1 MAQQLTMVPASHG
14 KAVRLKKGEKLK
26 IINTHGS
33 QVVDFW
39 VFNAEDMHEFMSMEH
54 ARVYLMQIMPKVGDD
69 LVTNKRRPIVR
80 LVEDTTPGLH
90 DMLFAACDVYRYQLQ
105 GFTGD
110 YHRNCTDNFHEALAE
125 LGLKAPELPQP
136 INLFMNVPIV
146 DGYKMVV
153 EPPTSQ
159 PGQYVVFQAAMDAV
173 AVMTS
178 CAQDMVPVNGAGCK
192 PEPVHF
198 VVEG

>member
-1 MAQQLTMVPASHG
+1 MSKEPIMVPASHG
-14 KAVRLKKGEKLK
+14 KAARLKKGQKLK

-39 VFNAEDMHEFMSMEH
+39 AFNAADMHEFMSMEH

-105 GFTGD
+105 GAEG
-110 YHRNCTDNFHEALAE
+110 YHRNCTDNFHEALGE
-125 LGLKAPELPQP
+125 LGITAPELPQP
-136 INLFMNVPIV
+136 LNLFMNVPIE

-153 EPPTSQ
+153 EPPTCQ
-159 PGQYVVFQAAMDAV
+159 PGQYVIFEAAMDMV
-173 AVMTS
+173 AVLTS
-178 CAQDMVPVNGAGCK
+178 CAQDMVPVNGEGCK
-192 PEPVHF
+192 PQPVYF
-198 VVEG
+198 IVED

>member
-1 MAQQLTMVPASHG
+1 MAQELTTVPASGG
-14 KAVRLKKGEKLK
+14 KAVRMAKGEKLK
-26 IINTHGS
+26 IVNTHGS

-39 VFNAEDMHEFMSMEH
+39 VFNAEDPEEFMSMEH

-90 DMLFAACDVYRYQLQ
+90 DMLFAACDIYRYRLQ
-105 GFTGD
+105 GYEG
-110 YHRNCTDNFHEALAE
+110 YHRNCTDNFHAALE
-125 LGLKAPELPQP
+125 EIGFTPPELPQP
-136 INLFMNVPIV
+136 LNLFMNVPIA
-146 DGYKMVV
+146 DGYRMVV
-153 EPPTSQ
+153 EPPTCR
-159 PGQYVVFQAAMDAV
+159 PGQYVIFEAAMDAV

-178 CAQDMVPVNGAGCK
+178 CAQDLIPVNGENCK
-192 PEPVHF
+192 PQPVHF